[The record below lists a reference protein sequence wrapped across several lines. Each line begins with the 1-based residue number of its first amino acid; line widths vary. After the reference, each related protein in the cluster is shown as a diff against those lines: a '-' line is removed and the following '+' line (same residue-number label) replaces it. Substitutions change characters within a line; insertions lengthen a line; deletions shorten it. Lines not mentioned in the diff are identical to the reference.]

1 MSKKLFT
8 IVSATIA
15 ILIISAGV
23 LYFFIK
29 NTGEQ
34 NTFDSFLPFDFPS
47 SDAPGGFSGDTKKPG
62 LLDEDIVT
70 DLPVL
75 RQISSAPIAGATA
88 TTTLISGIGTTTL
101 SRVTVVRYM
110 DRATGNIYDT
120 RVDTMKQ
127 SRVSNTTIPKVYE
140 ALWGNGAT
148 TIIARYLKEDNATIE
163 TFAGN
168 ILSPEEE
175 GGTGTVRG
183 SFFSNNIFAVS
194 LSPDGE
200 NVFYMTK
207 DAGGAISTVRSL
219 ADNKEKTI
227 FSFPFSEWLAQ
238 WASPD
243 TIFLTTKASSD
254 VPGYLYSIS
263 AKNTGGLTKIF
274 GGISGLTTLVN
285 NTGTKVLYSSSTRGG
300 FLLNLYDI
308 KTKTGKNV
316 SLSTL
321 PEKCVLGKDDIYAF
335 CAVPVSIPRASY
347 PDSWY
352 QGVVS
357 FSDRFWK
364 IDTDTGVGFFLG
376 NPEELGAGAIDAIN
390 PFLSD
395 DEHYLFFTNKKDMTL
410 WVLEINK
417 EIQ

>member
-1 MSKKLFT
+1 MPKKLS
-8 IVSATIA
+8 IIISAAIA

-29 NTGEQ
+29 NDGKQ
-34 NTFDSFLPFDFPS
+34 NTFDSFLPFGFPS
-47 SDAPGGFSGDTKKPG
+47 SDTPGGFSGDTKKPG
-62 LLDEDIVT
+62 LLNEGAVAV
-70 DLPVL
+70 LPIL
-75 RQISSAPIAGATA
+75 RQISSAPVAGATA
-88 TTTLISGIGTTTL
+88 TTTLISDIGTTTL
-101 SRVTVVRYM
+101 SRVTVARYM
-110 DRATGNIYDT
+110 DRATGNVYDT

-140 ALWGNGAT
+140 ALWGNDAT
-148 TIIARYLKEDNATIE
+148 TIIARYLKEDNTTIE
-163 TFAGN
+163 TFTGN
-168 ILSPEEE
+168 ILFSEEE

-194 LSPDGE
+194 LSPDGK

-207 DAGGAISTVRSL
+207 DAGGAIGTVRSL
-219 ADNKEKTI
+219 ADNKEKMV

-238 WASPD
+238 WVSPD

-254 VPGYLYSIS
+254 IPGYLYSIS
-263 AKNTGGLTKIF
+263 AKNTSGLTKVF
-274 GGISGLTTLVN
+274 GGINGLTTLVN
-285 NTGTKVLYSSSTRGG
+285 DAGTKVLYSSSTRGG
-300 FLLNLYDI
+300 FLLNLYDT
-308 KTKTGKNV
+308 KTKTGKNISFPV
-316 SLSTL
+316 L
-321 PEKCVLGKDDIYAF
+321 PEKCVWGKDGIYVF

-347 PDSWY
+347 PDEWY

-364 IDTDTGVGFFLG
+364 IDTISDSGFFLG
-376 NPEELGAGAIDAIN
+376 NPEELGAGVIDAIN

-395 DEHYLFFTNKKDMTL
+395 DERYLFFTNKKDMTL
-410 WVLEINK
+410 WVLEINH